1 MPYDPAITSLDIY
14 PEKAVIQNDSC
25 SPMFTA
31 ALFTI
36 ARTYKQPKY
45 PSTEEWIN
53 KIWHIY
59 TMEYYSAVKKN
70 EMLFVVM

>member
-1 MPYDPAITSLDIY
+1 MIQQFHSGIY
-14 PEKAVIQNDSC
+14 TDKTIIWKDTYTPVFI
-25 SPMFTA
+25 A

-70 EMLFVVM
+70 KMLFVVM